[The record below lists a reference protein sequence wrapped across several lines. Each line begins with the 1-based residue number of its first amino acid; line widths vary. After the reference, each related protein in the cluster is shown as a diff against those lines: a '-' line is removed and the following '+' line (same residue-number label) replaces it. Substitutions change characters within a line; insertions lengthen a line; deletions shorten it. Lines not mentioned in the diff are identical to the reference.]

1 MLHGQLACNTNRTIG
16 GNRTSLSFKSTNEN
30 QLSCPNL
37 FCNPY
42 IVSGAFKLTRHHL
55 HLIKSSNYLVPCY
68 LILFFNISNNS
79 GRFKFLQKKN
89 PTKKKTTQQIISLLQ
104 LFTQWPKIPFCQQT
118 LWYTLVTSPIFF
130 YGKTSDATFRL
141 EKFWQYCQIFG
152 IHFSP
157 CPRNQSPVGPKTRMH
172 KVKLLVQSYLGT
184 RQLQLVKSSTC
195 RVLMRKDVSALGA
208 CSGLIALA
216 RACMSHNTAPQGE
229 MLHHLSLARYLLI
242 SAHVVNSGMN

>member
-1 MLHGQLACNTNRTIG
+1 MA
-16 GNRTSLSFKSTNEN
+16 
-30 QLSCPNL
+30 
-37 FCNPY
+37 
-42 IVSGAFKLTRHHL
+42 
-55 HLIKSSNYLVPCY
+55 
-68 LILFFNISNNS
+68 
-79 GRFKFLQKKN
+79 KN
-89 PTKKKTTQQIISLLQ
+89 PILSANIMVYFGNLSH
-104 LFTQWPKIPFCQQT
+104 
-118 LWYTLVTSPIFF
+118 FF

-216 RACMSHNTAPQGE
+216 RACMSHNTAPQKKTR
-229 MLHHLSLARYLLI
+229 HHSVFVGFSTSHESRR
-242 SAHVVNSGMN
+242 N